1 MYVLLETLNLE
12 IILGHLGK
20 KLFYSFKKF
29 LHSWEILF
37 STTPRMSGHTK
48 QDILWLPEWLII
60 FTDKETHWYL
70 WGAI

>member
-1 MYVLLETLNLE
+1 MCTYIYKTPRKNLFKGTKIFMYVLLETLNLE

-37 STTPRMSGHTK
+37 CTTPRMSGHTK
-48 QDILWLPEWLII
+48 QDIL
-60 FTDKETHWYL
+60 
-70 WGAI
+70 